1 MKPIENSQ
9 NIFQEKKKKRESKI
23 NLDIINLLTE
33 DEIKITINIF
43 LNSIRLLKEK
53 ILNFEISKVFKSL
66 QNIMTIIYS
75 ITNLSNK
82 IFNAIKLYKISKI
95 FLEEKFSDELI
106 NFLFVL
112 NDRDLFSEIDNHFG
126 KIDEISINVKSIIFR
141 CLYNCIIL
149 IKSLRESEE
158 NSMVNS

>member
-1 MKPIENSQ
+1 
-9 NIFQEKKKKRESKI
+9 
-23 NLDIINLLTE
+23 
-33 DEIKITINIF
+33 
-43 LNSIRLLKEK
+43 
-53 ILNFEISKVFKSL
+53 
-66 QNIMTIIYS
+66 MTIIYS